1 MDLQFCMEASFF
13 RGSILNSSFFVNPFS
28 SDAYRP
34 TIHYNAGHN
43 YIHTYI
49 IVQELMNLQLCIEIG
64 YLPRKI
70 SSLTLSVHVC
80 TCTCTYIGT
89 SVA

>member
-1 MDLQFCMEASFF
+1 MATMDLQFCMEASFF
-13 RGSILNSSFFVNPFS
+13 LGSILNGNFFVNPFS

-34 TIHYNAGHN
+34 N

-64 YLPRKI
+64 FLPRRI
-70 SSLTLSVHVC
+70 SSLTLSVL
-80 TCTCTYIGT
+80 
-89 SVA
+89 S